1 MTLPTILLIA
11 ACVAVA
17 IGGWAYCSA
26 VKTAQ
31 QAWEAGE

>member
-26 VKTAQ
+26 VADLG
-31 QAWEAGE
+31 AEG